1 MNIDKKVF
9 ELELLGQMRAQ
20 RLHAVALGRVMTG
33 RDERYT
39 AFRRRVHGRLGDFP
53 VR

>member
-1 MNIDKKVF
+1 MNIDKKVLQ
-9 ELELLGQMRAQ
+9 LELLGQMRAQ
-20 RLHAVALGRVMTG
+20 RLHAVTLGCVMTG

-39 AFRRRVHGRLGDFP
+39 AFRRRVHDRLRDFP